1 MKKMFLLIMLMLGAA
16 IGINNGNT
24 YATSNAEVMADSFL
38 GLHQWYEGLESIDG
52 CKDATLVGC
61 NIDENGNN
69 AAKIVWTIVLNIVAD
84 IALVIGYVAVGFV
97 IYGGITMLTSLGD
110 PGKFAKGRKALIDAL
125 TGVAI
130 GILGAVIIR
139 AIIGVL
145 QG

>member
-16 IGINNGNT
+16 IGINNGEI
-24 YATSNAEVMADSFL
+24 YATSGAEVMADSFL
-38 GLHQWYEGLESIDG
+38 GLHPWYEGLPCGNEG
-52 CKDATLVGC
+52 TLVGC
-61 NIDENGNN
+61 KIDENGEM
-69 AAKIVWTIVLNIVAD
+69 AARVVWTIVLNIVAD
-84 IALVIGYVAVGFV
+84 IALIIGYVAVGFV

-110 PGKFAKGRKALIDAL
+110 PGKFAKGRKALIYAL